1 MGSSPIFRTNKKS
14 AETVGFGALFI
25 CLTAHL
31 TALQI
36 FAWLCKFQELCE
48 RIIDRLRSPLVVPCQ
63 LVAVHP
69 EGVHL
74 KEDLSLHRMA
84 VPLNVNRSYL
94 SSLFRRQTGRKL
106 TDYVISARIEYAANL
121 ILYSQFSVTAAAAAV
136 GYSDVSYFTRLFKRV
151 LGTTPAQ
158 YCKSALLSDRPD

>member
-1 MGSSPIFRTNKKS
+1 
-14 AETVGFGALFI
+14 
-25 CLTAHL
+25 
-31 TALQI
+31 
-36 FAWLCKFQELCE
+36 
-48 RIIDRLRSPLVVPCQ
+48 
-63 LVAVHP
+63 
-69 EGVHL
+69 
-74 KEDLSLHRMA
+74 MA
-84 VPLNVNRSYL
+84 VLLNVNRSYL

-106 TDYVISARIEYAANL
+106 TDYVTSARIEYAANL